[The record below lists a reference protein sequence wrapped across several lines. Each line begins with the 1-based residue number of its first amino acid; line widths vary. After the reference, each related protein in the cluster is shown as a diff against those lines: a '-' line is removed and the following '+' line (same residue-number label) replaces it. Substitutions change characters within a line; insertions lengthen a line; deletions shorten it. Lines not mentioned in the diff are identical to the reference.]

1 MSSLSPRARQDTTAT
16 PVLRL
21 LLRYPDG
28 PRDAETLLV
37 DPARRRMFVLSK
49 GLFSST
55 AYAVPASAWDGTAP
69 LRPAVRSAT
78 LVPVGRVPLSL
89 VTDGTV
95 ATDGAVLLRTYGE
108 LAVLGPLPVDP
119 PPSGRGTATLT
130 PRATVSLPSQ
140 RQGEGLALTPD
151 GGSVLLSSEG
161 VGQPVLQVRAAH
173 RRAGRPLGSRRAAR
187 VSAARVRAVRP
198 ELPDLGCAS
207 GERGPGGRRGR
218 GRRGRARGPR
228 RPRGGGGQASRST
241 TWSTQRVRASTSSG
255 SIAGNIATRSWL
267 RPSLR

>member
-1 MSSLSPRARQDTTAT
+1 MPL
-16 PVLRL
+16 LRL
-21 LLRYPDG
+21 RLRYPDG

-37 DPARRRMFVLSK
+37 DRARRRMFVLSK

-55 AYAVPASAWDGTAP
+55 AYVVPASAWDGTAP
-69 LRPAVRSAT
+69 QRPAVRSAT
-78 LVPVGRVPLSL
+78 LVPVGTVPLSL

-95 ATDGAVLLRTYGE
+95 APDGAVLLRTYGE
-108 LAVLGPLPVDP
+108 LAVLGPLPVVP
-119 PPSGRGTATLT
+119 TASGRGTATLE

-161 VGQPVLQVRAAH
+161 VGQPVLRFRCRPRCGPPSREPPRRPRQRRPPQVV
-173 RRAGRPLGSRRAAR
+173 RRA
-187 VSAARVRAVRP
+187 
-198 ELPDLGCAS
+198 DLGWAS

-218 GRRGRARGPR
+218 GGRRRARVPR

-241 TWSTQRVRASTSSG
+241 T
-255 SIAGNIATRSWL
+255 
-267 RPSLR
+267 